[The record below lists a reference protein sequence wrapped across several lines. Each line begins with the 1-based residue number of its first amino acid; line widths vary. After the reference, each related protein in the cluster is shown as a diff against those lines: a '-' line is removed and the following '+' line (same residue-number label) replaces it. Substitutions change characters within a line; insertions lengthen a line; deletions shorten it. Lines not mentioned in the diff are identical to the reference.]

1 MRDVEKKKEEIRNMY
16 QESLEQN
23 LKVINTLK
31 TIVKQKMIEI
41 QDNKKANRKSSS
53 KKVGNR
59 VYSNTSDLHNQMIG
73 NK

>member
-53 KKVGNR
+53 KKAGNR

>member
-31 TIVKQKMIEI
+31 TIVKQKMTEI
-41 QDNKKANRKSSS
+41 
-53 KKVGNR
+53 
-59 VYSNTSDLHNQMIG
+59 
-73 NK
+73 